1 MIKNRA
7 NSFLNNFN
15 LKQGEISNQSFDDIE
30 KPWKEKVV
38 ALEKINE
45 VLRGEIN
52 ELQQEAQS
60 TTEVLNQA
68 KHRLQECKANKTKAD
83 NELNLKINDLKQ
95 ELECSKAAKSKLE
108 KTVKEIEN
116 KYIEESKLT
125 SSSMVKNKEFEL
137 KISNQLQI
145 IDSFEQISKTREAAI
160 VSLNEKLQKN
170 MNTYQIKHQE
180 QRKANEQIS
189 NQKSELESKLT
200 DKIKELEQSKKETAS
215 LKGNLTKMKNKNKE
229 SDEIIERI
237 RNKINDHGL

>member
-1 MIKNRA
+1 M
-7 NSFLNNFN
+7 
-15 LKQGEISNQSFDDIE
+15 
-30 KPWKEKVV
+30 
-38 ALEKINE
+38 EKINE

-68 KHRLQECKANKTKAD
+68 KHKLQECKANKTDAE

-95 ELECSKAAKSKLE
+95 ELERSKAAKSKLE

-116 KYIEESKLT
+116 KYTEESKLT

-137 KISNQLQI
+137 KISKQLQI
-145 IDSFEQISKTREAAI
+145 IDSLEQICKTREAAI
-160 VSLNEKLQKN
+160 VSLNEKLQKS
-170 MNTYQIKHQE
+170 MNTYQIKIQE
-180 QRKANEQIS
+180 QRKTNEQIS

-200 DKIKELEQSKKETAS
+200 DKVKELEQSKKETAS